1 MMSHSDNNNGTGTQ
15 QIPHSPSGRSLQS
28 NLVELQ
34 NLSTDDDL
42 HPALLCL
49 RSCWRVLSWL
59 LSIILYIVEIL
70 VLAWAAYT
78 YGNNDLYILFGL
90 TLAYLPLPMVI
101 LATVSLVWYYNLDR
115 FHRRRRDRD
124 PHNLSFVEYR
134 KKLTVGA
141 ITLHVFLL
149 GMVYR

>member
-1 MMSHSDNNNGTGTQ
+1 MSHSNNNNDGTQ
-15 QIPHSPSGRSLQS
+15 QMPHSPSGRSLQS
-28 NLVELQ
+28 NPVELQ
-34 NLSTDDDL
+34 SLGTDDNDL
-42 HPALLCL
+42 HPALTCL
-49 RSCWRVLSWL
+49 RSCWRILSWL

-78 YGNNDLYILFGL
+78 YGNNDLYVLFGL
-90 TLAYLPLPMVI
+90 TLAYLPLPTVI